1 MTMTLL
7 KADGFGISIDGK
19 PVLEGVGFQL
29 EKGQRLGIIGETG
42 GGKSLLALAIAGL
55 LPERATTTGT
65 LTLDDAP
72 LPVAEAE
79 RAKLRGPRIGV
90 LPQHAGDGLDPLQTI
105 GEQLG
110 TAAADAALGEVGLN
124 PTHAARYPRGLSVA
138 ERQLAALAITLV
150 GKPQLLIADEPVAG
164 LDALATRQIVGI
176 IERLCIEREMALV
189 LVSHDL
195 KLIALLATKVLVLNS
210 GHAIEAGDKA
220 EVFGHPKHAHTRML
234 MTAGRHRART
244 LMRTPIGGQLLDVR
258 NVSRS
263 FPQRGNSLFERQP
276 PLLAVDKATLSI
288 RQAESL
294 ALIGP
299 AGSGKST
306 LARIIAGL
314 EDATSGEL
322 EIDHAVYHGTDLP
335 RPLRRE
341 ISFVFRDPRTSF
353 NPRLTVG
360 ESIAEPL
367 QLEAQRLMDEL
378 SARIVEVTD
387 AIGVSPD
394 ILGAYPAAF
403 TTAQLQRLAFARA
416 LVTRPRLIVLDEP
429 VAALDVTA
437 RGEFVVMLNRLRA
450 DFGLTF
456 LVVSHDLEMVRIV
469 ADRVLVMDKGKIIE
483 TGTPATL
490 LDKPQQELT
499 KQLVAAAL
507 PDVGIVP
514 VF

>member
-1 MTMTLL
+1 MLL
-7 KADGFGISIDGK
+7 KATGFGVSIDGL
-19 PVLEGVGFQL
+19 PVLDGIGFEL
-29 EKGQRLGIIGETG
+29 DKGQRLGIIGETA

-55 LPERATTTGT
+55 LPKGATTTGT

-72 LPVAEAE
+72 LPATEAE
-79 RAKLRGPRIGV
+79 RAKLRGPRIGL
-90 LPQHAGDGLDPLQTI
+90 LPQHAAEGLDPLRTVGQQI
-105 GEQLG
+105 GG
-110 TAAADAALGEVGLN
+110 DAAIALKDAGLD
-124 PTHAARYPRGLSVA
+124 AAIANRFPRELSAA
-138 ERQLAALAITLV
+138 ERQLAMLAMALA
-150 GKPQLLIADEPVAG
+150 GKPQFLIADEPVAG
-164 LDALATRQIVGI
+164 FDALVTRQII
-176 IERLCIEREMALV
+176 DTIDRLCTEREMALV
-189 LVSHDL
+189 LISHDL
-195 KLIALLATKVLVLNS
+195 KLIALLSTKVLVLN
-210 GHAIEAGDKA
+210 GGNAIESGDKA
-220 EVFGHPKHAHTRML
+220 EVFGHPRHAHTRML

-258 NVSRS
+258 NVSRRVR
-263 FPQRGNSLFERQP
+263 QHGASLFERKP
-276 PLLAVDKATLSI
+276 PVLEVDGASFAV

-299 AGSGKST
+299 AGSGTST

-322 EIDHAVYHGTDLP
+322 EIDHGVYHGTDLP

-341 ISFVFRDPRTSF
+341 ISFMFRDPRTSF
-353 NPRLTVG
+353 DPRLTVG

-378 SARIVEVTD
+378 RARIVEVTD

-469 ADRVLVMDKGKIIE
+469 ADRVLVMDKGKIVE
-483 TGTPATL
+483 TGTPSTL
-490 LDKPQQELT
+490 LDKPQHEMT
-499 KQLVAAAL
+499 KRLVAAAL